1 LLSGEDQALLVRGN
15 ALLVLDLGLD
25 VVYPYCQPKSS
36 FFGVAMQAPSDAVRC
51 VALPSCG
58 AGICVPM
65 VSLLSTA
72 NKLVHALIH
81 SVRMIY
87 TFERDGLAR
96 QGLHEDLHLWR
107 CCECSVISGSKSRA
121 KEDEFHTLCGCLCGA
136 TRLVG
141 VSVLPMPLACDAFP
155 NRTDTHN
162 SNEHL
167 QFLAEDRPS
176 SCITFLS

>member
-1 LLSGEDQALLVRGN
+1 MVRGN

-81 SVRMIY
+81 SVRMRY

-107 CCECSVISGSKSRA
+107 CCECAVRLGWSALAWSRCPSRVTPSPTELTLITATNICNFLRNIDFHHVLHSYLEFCRSK
-121 KEDEFHTLCGCLCGA
+121 
-136 TRLVG
+136 
-141 VSVLPMPLACDAFP
+141 
-155 NRTDTHN
+155 N
-162 SNEHL
+162 
-167 QFLAEDRPS
+167 
-176 SCITFLS
+176 